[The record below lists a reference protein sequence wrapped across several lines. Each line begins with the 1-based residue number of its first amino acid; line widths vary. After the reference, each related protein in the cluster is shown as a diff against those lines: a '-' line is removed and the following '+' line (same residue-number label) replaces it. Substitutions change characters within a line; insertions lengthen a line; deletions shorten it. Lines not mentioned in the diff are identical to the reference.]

1 MDLSQSASRPG
12 STSASPSRGFG
23 STGTPGFRCLP
34 ASRNFDPAPPG
45 LAPPPRVWPYPVE
58 PGFFP
63 FSPRPSGPDPA
74 SWALAP
80 LLHAWTPP
88 LLPSRAAVP
97 PPGAGGLCRQTV
109 PGRAQQATAALR
121 SRHAVPGGPEPE
133 PLQGALPAGAES
145 QGGGAQRTEAG
156 TCSILHTLHVTTSL
170 CAAVLGRQDCTLAP
184 GQDEHVISSWC
195 FPGPEGLQNDED
207 LQALLKGSQ
216 LLKVKSSSW
225 RRERFYKLQED
236 CKTIWQESRK
246 VMRTPETHLF
256 SIEDIQE
263 IRQGHR
269 TEGMEKFARDVPEDR
284 CFSIIFKDQRNTLD
298 LIASSPDDARH
309 WVQGLRK
316 IIHHSGSMDQRQK
329 LQHWIH
335 SCLRKADKNKDN
347 KMSFKELQN
356 FLKELNIQVDD
367 SYARKIFRECDHSKT
382 DSLED
387 EEIEAFYK
395 MLTQREEIDRIFTE
409 AAGSGETLS
418 VDQLVAFLQQEQR
431 EEGAGPALA
440 LSLIERYEPSE
451 TAKAQRQMTK
461 DGFLMYLLSADGSA
475 FSLAHRRVYQDMGQ
489 PLSHYLVS
497 SSHNTYLLED
507 QLTGPS
513 STEAYIRALCKGCRC
528 LELDCWDGPNQEPV
542 IYHGYTFTS
551 KILFCDVLRAIRDY
565 AFKAS
570 PYPVILSLENHC
582 SLEQQRVMARHLRAI
597 LGTMLLDRPLDGVT
611 ASLPSPEQL
620 KGKILLKGKKLG
632 GLLPPGGE
640 GGPEATV
647 VSDEDEAAEMEDE
660 AVRSRVQNKSRD
672 TLRLVKELSD
682 MVIYCKSVHFGGFS
696 SSGTSRQ
703 AFYEM
708 ASFSENRALRMLL
721 ELGNSLVRHNVG
733 HLTRIYPA
741 GWRTDSSNYSPVEM
755 WNGGCQIVALNFQ
768 TPGPEMDVYQGRFR
782 DNGACGYV
790 LKPAFLRDPNSTF
803 NPRALAQGPWWARKR
818 LNVRVISG
826 QQLPKV
832 NKNKNS
838 IVDPTVTVEIHGVAR
853 DVASRQTAVVT
864 NNGFNPWW
872 DTGFEF
878 EVVVPQLALVRFLV
892 EDYDSSSK
900 NDFIGQST
908 IPLKSLKQGYRHI
921 HLLSK
926 NGDQHPSA
934 TLFVKVSLQD

>member
-1 MDLSQSASRPG
+1 MD
-12 STSASPSRGFG
+12 
-23 STGTPGFRCLP
+23 
-34 ASRNFDPAPPG
+34 
-45 LAPPPRVWPYPVE
+45 
-58 PGFFP
+58 
-63 FSPRPSGPDPA
+63 SGGDF
-74 SWALAP
+74 L
-80 LLHAWTPP
+80 
-88 LLPSRAAVP
+88 
-97 PPGAGGLCRQTV
+97 
-109 PGRAQQATAALR
+109 
-121 SRHAVPGGPEPE
+121 
-133 PLQGALPAGAES
+133 
-145 QGGGAQRTEAG
+145 
-156 TCSILHTLHVTTSL
+156 TLH
-170 CAAVLGRQDCTLAP
+170 
-184 GQDEHVISSWC
+184 
-195 FPGPEGLQNDED
+195 GLQDDKD

-246 VMRTPETHLF
+246 VMRTPESQLF

-263 IRQGHR
+263 VRMGRR
-269 TEGMEKFARDVPEDR
+269 TEGLEKFARDVPEDR
-284 CFSIIFKDQRNTLD
+284 CFSIVFKDQRNTLD
-298 LIASSPDDARH
+298 LIAPSPADAQH
-309 WVQGLRK
+309 WVLGLRK

-367 SYARKIFRECDHSKT
+367 SYARKIFRECDRSQT

-395 MLTQREEIDRIFTE
+395 MLTQRAEIDRTFAE

-418 VDQLVAFLQQEQR
+418 VDQLVAFLRHQQR
-431 EEGAGPALA
+431 EEAAGPALA

-513 STEAYIRALCKGCRC
+513 STEAYIRCCPRKPWGGSLGGTQDRTWRVLAATLPTGHCAKAAAAWSWTAGT
-528 LELDCWDGPNQEPV
+528 GPTRNPSSTMATLSLPRSSSATCSGPSGTTPSRWACPWPARSGLLGVASPPNVPLGLQ
-542 IYHGYTFTS
+542 
-551 KILFCDVLRAIRDY
+551 
-565 AFKAS
+565 AS

-582 SLEQQRVMARHLRAI
+582 TLEQQRVMARHLHGI
-597 LGTMLLDRPLDGVT
+597 LGPMLLNRPLDGVT
-611 ASLPSPEQL
+611 NSLPSPEQL

-660 AVRSRVQNKSRD
+660 AVRSRVQHKPKED
-672 TLRLVKELSD
+672 KLRLAQELSD

-696 SSGTSRQ
+696 SPGTPGQ

-708 ASFSENRALRMLL
+708 ASFSENRALRLL
-721 ELGNSLVRHNVG
+721 QESGNSFVRHNVG
-733 HLTRIYPA
+733 RLSRIYPA

-768 TPGPEMDVYQGRFR
+768 TPGPEMDVYQGRFQ

-790 LKPAFLRDPNSTF
+790 LKPAFLRDPNATF

-818 LNVRVISG
+818 LNIRVISG

-838 IVDPTVTVEIHGVAR
+838 IVDPKVTVEIHGVSR
-853 DVASRQTAVVT
+853 DVASRQTAVIT

-872 DTGFEF
+872 DTEFAF
-878 EVVVPQLALVRFLV
+878 EVVVPDLALVRFVV
-892 EDYDSSSK
+892 EDYDASSK

-908 IPLKSLKQGYRHI
+908 IPLNSLKQGYRHV

-934 TLFVKVSLQD
+934 TLFVKISLQD

>member
-1 MDLSQSASRPG
+1 MQCLG
-12 STSASPSRGFG
+12 IPSR
-23 STGTPGFRCLP
+23 
-34 ASRNFDPAPPG
+34 SR
-45 LAPPPRVWPYPVE
+45 
-58 PGFFP
+58 
-63 FSPRPSGPDPA
+63 
-74 SWALAP
+74 
-80 LLHAWTPP
+80 
-88 LLPSRAAVP
+88 SRELYLQEQSLKV
-97 PPGAGGLCRQTV
+97 
-109 PGRAQQATAALR
+109 AALN
-121 SRHAVPGGPEPE
+121 G
-133 PLQGALPAGAES
+133 
-145 QGGGAQRTEAG
+145 QR
-156 TCSILHTLHVTTSL
+156 L
-170 CAAVLGRQDCTLAP
+170 
-184 GQDEHVISSWC
+184 
-195 FPGPEGLQNDED
+195 GLQDDED
-207 LQALLKGSQ
+207 LQVLLKGSQ
-216 LLKVKSSSW
+216 LLKVKSNSW

-246 VMRTPETHLF
+246 VMRTPESHLF

-263 IRQGHR
+263 VRKGHR

-284 CFSIIFKDQRNTLD
+284 CFSIVFKDQRNTLD
-298 LIASSPDDARH
+298 LISPSPAEAQH
-309 WVQGLRK
+309 WVRGLHK

-367 SYARKIFRECDHSKT
+367 SYARKIFRECDHSQT

-387 EEIEAFYK
+387 DEIEAFYK
-395 MLTQREEIDRIFTE
+395 MLTQRQEIDRTFAQ
-409 AAGSGETLS
+409 AAGSRATLS
-418 VDQLVAFLQQEQR
+418 VDQLVMFLQHQQR
-431 EEGAGPALA
+431 EEASGPALA

-451 TAKAQRQMTK
+451 TGEILA
-461 DGFLMYLLSADGSA
+461 GA
-475 FSLAHRRVYQDMGQ
+475 FGLQSLGPHWAGRPLGRLQ
-489 PLSHYLVS
+489 PEDRE
-497 SSHNTYLLED
+497 LEGRGAPW
-507 QLTGPS
+507 L
-513 STEAYIRALCKGCRC
+513 LCKGCRC

-551 KILFCDVLRAIRDY
+551 KILLCDVLRAIRDY

-582 SLEQQRVMARHLRAI
+582 SLEQQRVMARHLRTI
-597 LGTMLLDRPLDGVT
+597 LGPMLLDRPLDGVT
-611 ASLPSPEQL
+611 TSLPSPEQL

-660 AVRSRVQNKSRD
+660 AVRSRVQRKPRED
-672 TLRLVKELSD
+672 KLRLVKELSD
-682 MVIYCKSVHFGGFS
+682 MVIYCKSVHFGGFP
-696 SSGTSRQ
+696 SSGTPGQ

-708 ASFSENRALRMLL
+708 ASFSENRALRLL
-721 ELGNSLVRHNVG
+721 QESGDFVRHNVS
-733 HLTRIYPA
+733 HLSRIYPA

-803 NPRALAQGPWWARKR
+803 NSRALAQGPWWTRKR
-818 LNVRVISG
+818 LSVRVISG

-838 IVDPTVTVEIHGVAR
+838 IVDPKVTVEIHGVGR

-872 DTGFEF
+872 DTEFEF
-878 EVVVPQLALVRFLV
+878 EVVVPELALVRFVV
-892 EDYDSSSK
+892 EDYDASSK

-908 IPLKSLKQGYRHI
+908 IPLGSLKQGYRHV

>member
-1 MDLSQSASRPG
+1 MDSGRDFLTLHG
-12 STSASPSRGFG
+12 
-23 STGTPGFRCLP
+23 
-34 ASRNFDPAPPG
+34 PG
-45 LAPPPRVWPYPVE
+45 L
-58 PGFFP
+58 
-63 FSPRPSGPDPA
+63 PSGR
-74 SWALAP
+74 
-80 LLHAWTPP
+80 H
-88 LLPSRAAVP
+88 
-97 PPGAGGLCRQTV
+97 TV
-109 PGRAQQATAALR
+109 PGQAQRAAGALR
-121 SRHAVPGGPEPE
+121 NVMQCLGVRRRSRSQSRSRELY
-133 PLQGALPAGAES
+133 LQE
-145 QGGGAQRTEAG
+145 Q
-156 TCSILHTLHVTTSL
+156 SL
-170 CAAVLGRQDCTLAP
+170 EVAVLNEQRL
-184 GQDEHVISSWC
+184 
-195 FPGPEGLQNDED
+195 GLQDDKD

-216 LLKVKSSSW
+216 LLKVKSNSW

-246 VMRTPETHLF
+246 VMRTPESQLF

-263 IRQGHR
+263 VRMGHR
-269 TEGMEKFARDVPEDR
+269 SEGLEKFARDVPEDR
-284 CFSIIFKDQRNTLD
+284 CFSIVFKDQRNTLD
-298 LIASSPDDARH
+298 LIAPSPTDAQH

-316 IIHHSGSMDQRQK
+316 IVHHSGSMDQQQK
-329 LQHWIH
+329 LRHWIH

-347 KMSFKELQN
+347 KMNFKELQN

-367 SYARKIFRECDHSKT
+367 SYARKIFRECDHSQT

-387 EEIEAFYK
+387 EEIETFYK
-395 MLTQREEIDRIFTE
+395 ILTHRKEIDLTFKE

-418 VDQLVAFLQQEQR
+418 VDQLVIFLQHQQR
-431 EEGAGPALA
+431 EEAAGPALA

-451 TAKAQRQMTK
+451 TAKARRQMTK

-475 FSLAHRRVYQDMGQ
+475 FDRAHRRVYQDMGQ

-565 AFKAS
+565 AFK
-570 PYPVILSLENHC
+570 
-582 SLEQQRVMARHLRAI
+582 
-597 LGTMLLDRPLDGVT
+597 
-611 ASLPSPEQL
+611 QL

-632 GLLPPGGE
+632 GLFLPGGE
-640 GGPEATV
+640 GSPEATV

-660 AVRSRVQNKSRD
+660 AVRRQVQHKSTED
-672 TLRLVKELSD
+672 KLTLAKELSD
-682 MVIYCKSVHFGGFS
+682 MVIYCKSVHFLGFPS
-696 SSGTSRQ
+696 PGTRGQ

-708 ASFSENRALRMLL
+708 ASFSENRALRLL
-721 ELGNSLVRHNVG
+721 QESGNSFVRHNVS
-733 HLTRIYPA
+733 HLSRIYPA

-768 TPGPEMDVYQGRFR
+768 TPGPEMDVYQGRFQ

-803 NPRALAQGPWWARKR
+803 NSRALAQGPWWAQKR

-838 IVDPTVTVEIHGVAR
+838 IVDPKVTVEIHGVGH

-872 DTGFEF
+872 DTEFEF
-878 EVVVPQLALVRFLV
+878 EVIVPELALVRFVV
-892 EDYDSSSK
+892 EDYDASSK

-908 IPLKSLKQGYRHI
+908 IPLNSLKQGYRHV

-934 TLFVKVSLQD
+934 TLFVKVGLQD

>member
-1 MDLSQSASRPG
+1 MA
-12 STSASPSRGFG
+12 
-23 STGTPGFRCLP
+23 
-34 ASRNFDPAPPG
+34 
-45 LAPPPRVWPYPVE
+45 
-58 PGFFP
+58 
-63 FSPRPSGPDPA
+63 
-74 SWALAP
+74 
-80 LLHAWTPP
+80 PP
-88 LLPSRAAVP
+88 LLARSRLPGIRPAPLSSGCSSPPAGGPLELCPHPAPRAAGRGV
-97 PPGAGGLCRQTV
+97 AMQCLGGRSRSAERSLQEQSLRV
-109 PGRAQQATAALR
+109 AALN
-121 SRHAVPGGPEPE
+121 G
-133 PLQGALPAGAES
+133 
-145 QGGGAQRTEAG
+145 QR
-156 TCSILHTLHVTTSL
+156 L
-170 CAAVLGRQDCTLAP
+170 
-184 GQDEHVISSWC
+184 
-195 FPGPEGLQNDED
+195 GLQDDKD

-246 VMRTPETHLF
+246 VMRTPESQLF

-263 IRQGHR
+263 VRVGHR
-269 TEGMEKFARDVPEDR
+269 TEGLEKFARDVPDDR
-284 CFSIIFKDQRNTLD
+284 CFSIIFKDQRSPLD
-298 LIASSPDDARH
+298 LIAPSPADMQH

-316 IIHHSGSMDQRQK
+316 IIQHSGSMDQRQK

-367 SYARKIFRECDHSKT
+367 SYARKIFRECDHSQT

-395 MLTQREEIDRIFTE
+395 MLTKRAEIDHTFAE

-418 VDQLVAFLQQEQR
+418 VDQLVTFLKHQQR
-431 EEGAGPALA
+431 EEAAGPALA

-451 TAKAQRQMTK
+451 TAKARRQMTK

-475 FSLAHRRVYQDMGQ
+475 FSLAHRRVYQDMDQ

-528 LELDCWDGPNQEPV
+528 LELDCWDGPGQEPV

-551 KILFCDVLRAIRDY
+551 KILLCDVLRAIRDY

-597 LGTMLLDRPLDGVT
+597 LGPMLLGQPLDGVT

-640 GGPEATV
+640 SGPEAIV

-660 AVRSRVQNKSRD
+660 AVRSRMPREPRD
-672 TLRLVKELSD
+672 DKLRLVQELSD
-682 MVIYCKSVHFGGFS
+682 MVIYCKSVHFRGFAGP
-696 SSGTSRQ
+696 GTPGQ

-708 ASFSENRALRMLL
+708 ASFSENRALRLL
-721 ELGNSLVRHNVG
+721 QESGNSFVRHNVN
-733 HLTRIYPA
+733 HLSRIYPA

-768 TPGPEMDVYQGRFR
+768 TPGPEMDVYHGRFQ

-803 NPRALAQGPWWARKR
+803 NSRVLAQGPWWTRKR
-818 LNVRVISG
+818 LSVRVISG

-838 IVDPTVTVEIHGVAR
+838 IVDPKVTVEIHGVGR
-853 DVASRQTAVVT
+853 DTASRQTAVVT

-872 DTGFEF
+872 DTEFEF
-878 EVVVPQLALVRFLV
+878 EVLVPELAFVRFLV
-892 EDYDSSSK
+892 EDYDASSK

-908 IPLKSLKQGYRHI
+908 IPFCSLKQGYRHV

-926 NGDQHPSA
+926 TGDQHPSA
-934 TLFVKVSLQD
+934 TLFVKVFLQD

>member
-1 MDLSQSASRPG
+1 MKSVMQCLGVQRSRSQGHSRELYLQEQ
-12 STSASPSRGFG
+12 S
-23 STGTPGFRCLP
+23 LK
-34 ASRNFDPAPPG
+34 
-45 LAPPPRVWPYPVE
+45 V
-58 PGFFP
+58 
-63 FSPRPSGPDPA
+63 
-74 SWALAP
+74 
-80 LLHAWTPP
+80 
-88 LLPSRAAVP
+88 
-97 PPGAGGLCRQTV
+97 
-109 PGRAQQATAALR
+109 AALN
-121 SRHAVPGGPEPE
+121 G
-133 PLQGALPAGAES
+133 
-145 QGGGAQRTEAG
+145 QR
-156 TCSILHTLHVTTSL
+156 L
-170 CAAVLGRQDCTLAP
+170 
-184 GQDEHVISSWC
+184 
-195 FPGPEGLQNDED
+195 GLQDDKD
-207 LQALLKGSQ
+207 LQALLKGGQ
-216 LLKVKSSSW
+216 LLKVKSNSW

-246 VMRTPETHLF
+246 VMRTPESQLF

-263 IRQGHR
+263 VRMGHR
-269 TEGMEKFARDVPEDR
+269 TEGLEKFARDVPEDR
-284 CFSIIFKDQRNTLD
+284 CFSIVFKDQRNTLD
-298 LIASSPDDARH
+298 LIAPSPADAQH
-309 WVQGLRK
+309 WVLGLRK

-347 KMSFKELQN
+347 KMSFKEVQN

-367 SYARKIFRECDHSKT
+367 SYARKIFRECDHSQT

-387 EEIEAFYK
+387 EEIETFYK
-395 MLTQREEIDRIFTE
+395 MLTQRKEIDRIFEE
-409 AAGSGETLS
+409 AAGSEEALS
-418 VDQLVAFLQQEQR
+418 VDQLVAFLQHQQQE
-431 EEGAGPALA
+431 EAAGPALA

-475 FSLAHRRVYQDMGQ
+475 FNLAHRRVYQDMGQ

-528 LELDCWDGPNQEPV
+528 LELDCWDGPNLEPI

-570 PYPVILSLENHC
+570 SYPVILSLENHC
-582 SLEQQRVMARHLRAI
+582 SLEQQRVMARHLRAL
-597 LGTMLLDRPLDGVT
+597 LGPMLLDRPLDGVT
-611 ASLPSPEQL
+611 TSLPSPEQL

-632 GLLPPGGE
+632 GLFPPGGE
-640 GGPEATV
+640 GSPEATV

-660 AVRSRVQNKSRD
+660 AVRSRVQHKPTED
-672 TLRLVKELSD
+672 KLRLVKELSD
-682 MVIYCKSVHFGGFS
+682 MVIYCKSVHFRGFPS
-696 SSGTSRQ
+696 PGTPGQ

-708 ASFSENRALRMLL
+708 ASFSENRALRLL
-721 ELGNSLVRHNVG
+721 QESGNSFVRHNVN
-733 HLTRIYPA
+733 HLSRIYPA
-741 GWRTDSSNYSPVEM
+741 GWRTDSSNYNPVEM
-755 WNGGCQIVALNFQ
+755 WNSGCQIVALNFQ
-768 TPGPEMDVYQGRFR
+768 TPGPEMDVYQGLFQ

-803 NPRALAQGPWWARKR
+803 NSRALAQGPWWARKR
-818 LNVRVISG
+818 LSVRVISG

-838 IVDPTVTVEIHGVAR
+838 IVDPKVTVEIHGVGR

-872 DTGFEF
+872 DTEFEF
-878 EVVVPQLALVRFLV
+878 EVVVPELALVRFVV
-892 EDYDSSSK
+892 EDYDASSK

-908 IPLKSLKQGYRHI
+908 IPLSSLKQGYRHV

-926 NGDQHPSA
+926 NGDQYPSA
-934 TLFVKVSLQD
+934 TLFVKVALWD

>member
-1 MDLSQSASRPG
+1 MQCLGVRRRSRSQSRSRELYLQEQ
-12 STSASPSRGFG
+12 S
-23 STGTPGFRCLP
+23 LE
-34 ASRNFDPAPPG
+34 
-45 LAPPPRVWPYPVE
+45 V
-58 PGFFP
+58 
-63 FSPRPSGPDPA
+63 
-74 SWALAP
+74 
-80 LLHAWTPP
+80 
-88 LLPSRAAVP
+88 
-97 PPGAGGLCRQTV
+97 
-109 PGRAQQATAALR
+109 AALN
-121 SRHAVPGGPEPE
+121 E
-133 PLQGALPAGAES
+133 
-145 QGGGAQRTEAG
+145 QR
-156 TCSILHTLHVTTSL
+156 L
-170 CAAVLGRQDCTLAP
+170 
-184 GQDEHVISSWC
+184 
-195 FPGPEGLQNDED
+195 GLQDDKD

-216 LLKVKSSSW
+216 LLKVKSNSW

-246 VMRTPETHLF
+246 VMRTPESQLF

-263 IRQGHR
+263 VRMGHR
-269 TEGMEKFARDVPEDR
+269 SEGLEKFARDVPEDR
-284 CFSIIFKDQRNTLD
+284 CFSIVFKDQRNTLD
-298 LIASSPDDARH
+298 LIAPSPADAQH

-316 IIHHSGSMDQRQK
+316 IVHHSGSMDQQQK
-329 LQHWIH
+329 LRHWIH

-347 KMSFKELQN
+347 KMNFKELQN

-367 SYARKIFRECDHSKT
+367 SYARKIFRECDHSQT

-387 EEIEAFYK
+387 EEIEMFYK
-395 MLTQREEIDRIFTE
+395 ILTHRKEIDLTFKE

-418 VDQLVAFLQQEQR
+418 VDQLVIFLQHQQR
-431 EEGAGPALA
+431 EEAAGPALA

-451 TAKAQRQMTK
+451 TAKARRQMTK

-475 FSLAHRRVYQDMGQ
+475 FDRAHRRVYQDMGQ

-582 SLEQQRVMARHLRAI
+582 SLEQQRVMAQHLHTL
-597 LGTMLLDRPLDGVT
+597 LGPMLLDRPLDTVT
-611 ASLPSPEQL
+611 TSLPSPEQL

-632 GLLPPGGE
+632 GLFLPGGE
-640 GGPEATV
+640 GSPEATV

-660 AVRSRVQNKSRD
+660 AVRRQVQHKSTED
-672 TLRLVKELSD
+672 KLTLAKELSD
-682 MVIYCKSVHFGGFS
+682 MVIYCKSVHFLGFPS
-696 SSGTSRQ
+696 PGTRGQ

-708 ASFSENRALRMLL
+708 ASFSENRALRLL
-721 ELGNSLVRHNVG
+721 QESGNSFVRHNVS
-733 HLTRIYPA
+733 HLSRIYPA

-768 TPGPEMDVYQGRFR
+768 TPGPEMDVYQGRFQ

-803 NPRALAQGPWWARKR
+803 NSRALAQGPWWAQKR

-838 IVDPTVTVEIHGVAR
+838 IVDPKVTVEIHGVGQ
-853 DVASRQTAVVT
+853 DVASHQTAVVT

-872 DTGFEF
+872 DTEFEF
-878 EVVVPQLALVRFLV
+878 EVIVPELALVRFVV
-892 EDYDSSSK
+892 EDYDASSK

-908 IPLKSLKQGYRHI
+908 IPLNSLKQGYRHI

-934 TLFVKVSLQD
+934 TLFVKVGLQD

>member
-1 MDLSQSASRPG
+1 MTPDSFQHHPDPSEAPTSRAWGRTARGNDRARGLWVVAGEEAGLEGSGYFWSGCACSPCRGWPVRTAPSSAFP
-12 STSASPSRGFG
+12 SASPG
-23 STGTPGFRCLP
+23 
-34 ASRNFDPAPPG
+34 
-45 LAPPPRVWPYPVE
+45 
-58 PGFFP
+58 
-63 FSPRPSGPDPA
+63 
-74 SWALAP
+74 
-80 LLHAWTPP
+80 
-88 LLPSRAAVP
+88 
-97 PPGAGGLCRQTV
+97 GAGRGA
-109 PGRAQQATAALR
+109 GWRAQGAGAQA
-121 SRHAVPGGPEPE
+121 GG
-133 PLQGALPAGAES
+133 GGAES
-145 QGGGAQRTEAG
+145 GPTLGLLPPDPLGSPHRTLLGPGTVAAHVSPAVPLPLRRPWGMDSGGNF
-156 TCSILHTLHVTTSL
+156 LTLH
-170 CAAVLGRQDCTLAP
+170 
-184 GQDEHVISSWC
+184 
-195 FPGPEGLQNDED
+195 GLQDDKD

-246 VMRTPETHLF
+246 VMRTPESQLF

-263 IRQGHR
+263 VRMGHR
-269 TEGMEKFARDVPEDR
+269 TEGLEKFARDVPEDR
-284 CFSIIFKDQRNTLD
+284 CFSIVFKDQRNTLD
-298 LIASSPDDARH
+298 LIAPSPADAQH
-309 WVQGLRK
+309 WVLGLRK

-367 SYARKIFRECDHSKT
+367 SYAWKIFRECDHSQT

-395 MLTQREEIDRIFTE
+395 MLTQRAEIDRTFAE

-418 VDQLVAFLQQEQR
+418 VDQLVTFLRHQQR
-431 EEGAGPALA
+431 EEAAGPALA
-440 LSLIERYEPSE
+440 LSLIECYEPSE

-528 LELDCWDGPNQEPV
+528 LELDCWDGPNQEPI

-565 AFKAS
+565 AFK
-570 PYPVILSLENHC
+570 
-582 SLEQQRVMARHLRAI
+582 
-597 LGTMLLDRPLDGVT
+597 
-611 ASLPSPEQL
+611 QL

-632 GLLPPGGE
+632 GLLPPAGE

-660 AVRSRVQNKSRD
+660 AVRSRVQHKPKED
-672 TLRLVKELSD
+672 KLRLAQELSD

-696 SSGTSRQ
+696 SPGTPGQ

-708 ASFSENRALRMLL
+708 ASFSENRALRLL
-721 ELGNSLVRHNVG
+721 QESGNSFIRHNVG
-733 HLTRIYPA
+733 HLSRIYPA

-768 TPGPEMDVYQGRFR
+768 TPGPEMDVYQGRFQ

-790 LKPAFLRDPNSTF
+790 LKPAFLRDPNTTF
-803 NPRALAQGPWWARKR
+803 NPRALAQGPWLARKR
-818 LNVRVISG
+818 LNIRVISG

-838 IVDPTVTVEIHGVAR
+838 IVDPKVTVEIYGVSR
-853 DVASRQTAVVT
+853 DVASRQTAVIT

-872 DTGFEF
+872 DTEFAF
-878 EVVVPQLALVRFLV
+878 EVVVPDLALVRFVV
-892 EDYDSSSK
+892 EDYDASSK

-908 IPLKSLKQGYRHI
+908 IPLNSLKQGYRHV

-934 TLFVKVSLQD
+934 TLFVKISLQD

>member
-1 MDLSQSASRPG
+1 MAPD
-12 STSASPSRGFG
+12 SPRHH
-23 STGTPGFRCLP
+23 P
-34 ASRNFDPAPPG
+34 
-45 LAPPPRVWPYPVE
+45 E
-58 PGFFP
+58 PGEA
-63 FSPRPSGPDPA
+63 PA
-74 SWALAP
+74 GR
-80 LLHAWTPP
+80 AWG
-88 LLPSRAAVP
+88 RAA
-97 PPGAGGLCRQTV
+97 R
-109 PGRAQQATAALR
+109 
-121 SRHAVPGGPEPE
+121 
-133 PLQGALPAGAES
+133 
-145 QGGGAQRTEAG
+145 
-156 TCSILHTLHVTTSL
+156 
-170 CAAVLGRQDCTLAP
+170 
-184 GQDEHVISSWC
+184 
-195 FPGPEGLQNDED
+195 GLQNDED
-207 LQALLKGSQ
+207 LQALLRGSQ

-236 CKTIWQESRK
+236 CKTVWQESRK
-246 VMRTPETHLF
+246 VMRTPESQLF
-256 SIEDIQE
+256 SVEDIQE
-263 IRQGHR
+263 VRQGHR
-269 TEGMEKFARDVPEDR
+269 TEGLEKYARDVPADR
-284 CFSIIFKDQRNTLD
+284 CFSIIFKDQRNPLD
-298 LIASSPDDARH
+298 LIAPSPADAQH
-309 WVQGLRK
+309 WVRGLCK

-367 SYARKIFRECDHSKT
+367 SYARKIFRECDRSQT

-387 EEIEAFYK
+387 EEIEVFYK
-395 MLTQREEIDRIFTE
+395 MLTQRGEIDHIFAE

-418 VDQLVAFLQQEQR
+418 VDQLVKFLQHQQR
-431 EEGAGPALA
+431 EAAAEPAMA
-440 LSLIERYEPSE
+440 VSLIERYEPSE

-461 DGFLMYLLSADGSA
+461 DGFLLYLLSADGSA
-475 FSLAHRRVYQDMGQ
+475 FSLAHRRVYQDMSQ

-528 LELDCWDGPNQEPV
+528 LELDCWDGPNQEPI

-551 KILFCDVLRAIRDY
+551 KILFCDALRAIRDY
-565 AFKAS
+565 AFKVS

-582 SLEQQRVMARHLRAI
+582 NLEQQRVMARHLRSI
-597 LGTMLLDRPLDGVT
+597 LGSMLLDQQLDGVT
-611 ASLPSPEQL
+611 TSLPSPEQL

-632 GLLPPGGE
+632 GLLPREGE
-640 GGPEATV
+640 GGPEASV

-660 AVRSRVQNKSRD
+660 AVRSRVQHKPKED
-672 TLRLVKELSD
+672 KLRLARELSD
-682 MVIYCKSVHFGGFS
+682 MVIYCKSVHFEGFPRP
-696 SSGTSRQ
+696 GTPGQ

-708 ASFSENRALRMLL
+708 ASFSENRALRLL
-721 ELGNSLVRHNVG
+721 QEAGNSFVLHNVG
-733 HLTRIYPA
+733 HLSRIYPA
-741 GWRTDSSNYSPVEM
+741 GRRTDSSNYSPVEM
-755 WNGGCQIVALNFQ
+755 WNAGCQIVALNFQ
-768 TPGPEMDVYQGRFR
+768 TPGLEMDLYQGCFQ

-803 NPRALAQGPWWARKR
+803 NPRVLTQGPWWTQKQ

-838 IVDPTVTVEIHGVAR
+838 IVDPRVTVEIHGVAR
-853 DVASRQTAVVT
+853 DVASRQTAVIT

-872 DTGFEF
+872 DTEFDF
-878 EVVVPQLALVRFLV
+878 EVAVPELALVRFVV
-892 EDYDSSSK
+892 EDYDASSK

-908 IPLKSLKQGYRHI
+908 IPLNSLKQGYRHV

-926 NGDQHPSA
+926 NGDLHPSA

>member
-1 MDLSQSASRPG
+1 MD
-12 STSASPSRGFG
+12 
-23 STGTPGFRCLP
+23 
-34 ASRNFDPAPPG
+34 
-45 LAPPPRVWPYPVE
+45 
-58 PGFFP
+58 
-63 FSPRPSGPDPA
+63 SGRDF
-74 SWALAP
+74 L
-80 LLHAWTPP
+80 
-88 LLPSRAAVP
+88 
-97 PPGAGGLCRQTV
+97 
-109 PGRAQQATAALR
+109 
-121 SRHAVPGGPEPE
+121 
-133 PLQGALPAGAES
+133 
-145 QGGGAQRTEAG
+145 
-156 TCSILHTLHVTTSL
+156 TLH
-170 CAAVLGRQDCTLAP
+170 
-184 GQDEHVISSWC
+184 
-195 FPGPEGLQNDED
+195 GLQDDED
-207 LQALLKGSQ
+207 LQVLLKGSQ
-216 LLKVKSSSW
+216 LLKVKSNSW

-246 VMRTPETHLF
+246 VMRTPESQLF

-263 IRQGHR
+263 VRMGHR
-269 TEGMEKFARDVPEDR
+269 TEGLEKYARDVPEDR
-284 CFSIIFKDQRNTLD
+284 CFSIVFKDQRNTLD
-298 LIASSPDDARH
+298 LIAPSPADARH

-367 SYARKIFRECDHSKT
+367 SYARKIFRECDRSQT

-395 MLTQREEIDRIFTE
+395 MLTQREEIDRTFAE
-409 AAGSGETLS
+409 AAGSRETLS
-418 VDQLVAFLQQEQR
+418 VDQLVTFLQHQQR
-431 EEGAGPALA
+431 EEAAGPALA

-451 TAKAQRQMTK
+451 TGEGLA
-461 DGFLMYLLSADGSA
+461 GA
-475 FSLAHRRVYQDMGQ
+475 FSLHCLGLTLAGRRLGSVRSWREGGCLSLPHEGKQMGDRT
-489 PLSHYLVS
+489 PGLAA
-497 SSHNTYLLED
+497 TP
-507 QLTGPS
+507 TR
-513 STEAYIRALCKGCRC
+513 RALCKGCRC
-528 LELDCWDGPNQEPV
+528 LELDCWDGPNLEPI

-551 KILFCDVLRAIRDY
+551 KILLCDVLRAIRDY

-582 SLEQQRVMARHLRAI
+582 SLEQQRVMARHLRTI
-597 LGTMLLDRPLDGVT
+597 LGPMLLDRPLDGAT
-611 ASLPSPEQL
+611 TSLPSPEQL

-660 AVRSRVQNKSRD
+660 AVRSRVQHKPRED
-672 TLRLVKELSD
+672 KLRLVKELSD

-696 SSGTSRQ
+696 GPGTPGQ

-708 ASFSENRALRMLL
+708 VSFSENRALRLL
-721 ELGNSLVRHNVG
+721 QESGNSFVRHNVT
-733 HLTRIYPA
+733 HLSRIYPA

-768 TPGPEMDVYQGRFR
+768 TPGPEMDVYQGRFQ

-803 NPRALAQGPWWARKR
+803 NSRALAQGPWWTRKR
-818 LNVRVISG
+818 LSVRVISG

-838 IVDPTVTVEIHGVAR
+838 IVDPKVTVEIHGVGR
-853 DVASRQTAVVT
+853 DTASRQTAVVT

-872 DTGFEF
+872 DTEFEF
-878 EVVVPQLALVRFLV
+878 EVVVPELALVRFLV
-892 EDYDSSSK
+892 EDYDASSK

-908 IPLKSLKQGYRHI
+908 IPLGSLKQGYRHV

>member
-1 MDLSQSASRPG
+1 MQCLGIPRRSRSRELYLQEQS
-12 STSASPSRGFG
+12 
-23 STGTPGFRCLP
+23 LK
-34 ASRNFDPAPPG
+34 
-45 LAPPPRVWPYPVE
+45 V
-58 PGFFP
+58 
-63 FSPRPSGPDPA
+63 
-74 SWALAP
+74 
-80 LLHAWTPP
+80 
-88 LLPSRAAVP
+88 
-97 PPGAGGLCRQTV
+97 
-109 PGRAQQATAALR
+109 AALN
-121 SRHAVPGGPEPE
+121 G
-133 PLQGALPAGAES
+133 
-145 QGGGAQRTEAG
+145 QR
-156 TCSILHTLHVTTSL
+156 L
-170 CAAVLGRQDCTLAP
+170 
-184 GQDEHVISSWC
+184 
-195 FPGPEGLQNDED
+195 GLQDDED
-207 LQALLKGSQ
+207 LQVLLKGSQ
-216 LLKVKSSSW
+216 LLKVKSNSW

-246 VMRTPETHLF
+246 VMRTPESQLF

-263 IRQGHR
+263 VRKGHR

-284 CFSIIFKDQRNTLD
+284 CFSIVFKDQRNTLD
-298 LIASSPDDARH
+298 LISPSPAEAQH

-367 SYARKIFRECDHSKT
+367 SYARKIFRECDRSQT

-387 EEIEAFYK
+387 DEIEAFYK
-395 MLTQREEIDRIFTE
+395 MLTQREEIDRTFTQ
-409 AAGSGETLS
+409 AAGSRETLS
-418 VDQLVAFLQQEQR
+418 VDQLVTFLQHQQR
-431 EEGAGPALA
+431 EEAAGPALA

-461 DGFLMYLLSADGSA
+461 DGFLMYLLSA
-475 FSLAHRRVYQDMGQ
+475 Q
-489 PLSHYLVS
+489 
-497 SSHNTYLLED
+497 
-507 QLTGPS
+507 
-513 STEAYIRALCKGCRC
+513 ALCKGCRC
-528 LELDCWDGPNQEPV
+528 LELDCWDGPNQEPI

-551 KILFCDVLRAIRDY
+551 KILLCDVLRAIRDY

-582 SLEQQRVMARHLRAI
+582 SLEQQRVMARHLRTI
-597 LGTMLLDRPLDGVT
+597 LGPMLLDRPLDGVT

-660 AVRSRVQNKSRD
+660 AVRSRVQRKPRED
-672 TLRLVKELSD
+672 KLRLVEELSD

-696 SSGTSRQ
+696 SSGTPGQ

-708 ASFSENRALRMLL
+708 ASFSENRALRLL
-721 ELGNSLVRHNVG
+721 QESGNSFVRHNVS
-733 HLTRIYPA
+733 HLSRIYPA

-768 TPGPEMDVYQGRFR
+768 TPGPEMDVYQGRFQ

-803 NPRALAQGPWWARKR
+803 NSRALAQGPWWTRKR
-818 LNVRVISG
+818 LSVRVISG

-838 IVDPTVTVEIHGVAR
+838 IVDPKVTVEIHGVGQ

-872 DTGFEF
+872 DTEFEF
-878 EVVVPQLALVRFLV
+878 EVVVPELALVRFVV
-892 EDYDSSSK
+892 EDYDASSK

-908 IPLKSLKQGYRHI
+908 IPLGSLKQGYRHV

-934 TLFVKVSLQD
+934 TLFVKVYLQD

>member
-1 MDLSQSASRPG
+1 MQCL
-12 STSASPSRGFG
+12 
-23 STGTPGFRCLP
+23 GFRGR
-34 ASRNFDPAPPG
+34 SR
-45 LAPPPRVWPYPVE
+45 
-58 PGFFP
+58 
-63 FSPRPSGPDPA
+63 
-74 SWALAP
+74 
-80 LLHAWTPP
+80 
-88 LLPSRAAVP
+88 SRELYLQEQSHKV
-97 PPGAGGLCRQTV
+97 
-109 PGRAQQATAALR
+109 AALN
-121 SRHAVPGGPEPE
+121 E
-133 PLQGALPAGAES
+133 
-145 QGGGAQRTEAG
+145 QR
-156 TCSILHTLHVTTSL
+156 L
-170 CAAVLGRQDCTLAP
+170 
-184 GQDEHVISSWC
+184 
-195 FPGPEGLQNDED
+195 GLQNDED

-246 VMRTPETHLF
+246 VMRTPESQLF

-263 IRQGHR
+263 VRLGHR
-269 TEGMEKFARDVPEDR
+269 TEGLEKYARDVPADR
-284 CFSIIFKDQRNTLD
+284 CFSVVFKDQRNTLD
-298 LIASSPDDARH
+298 LIAPLPADAQH

-347 KMSFKELQN
+347 KMNFKELQN

-367 SYARKIFRECDHSKT
+367 SYARKIFRECDSSQT

-387 EEIEAFYK
+387 DEIEAFYK
-395 MLTQREEIDRIFTE
+395 MLTEREEINDIFAK

-418 VDQLVAFLQQEQR
+418 VDGLVTFLKHQQR
-431 EEGAGPALA
+431 EEAAGPALA
-440 LSLIERYEPSE
+440 LSIIERYEPNE
-451 TAKAQRQMTK
+451 TAKAKQQMTK
-461 DGFLMYLLSADGSA
+461 DGFLMYLLSADGNA
-475 FSLAHRRVYQDMGQ
+475 FSLAHRRVYQDMSQ

-528 LELDCWDGPNQEPV
+528 LELDCWDGPNLEPI

-551 KILFCDVLRAIRDY
+551 KILFCDVVRAIRDY

-582 SLEQQRVMARHLRAI
+582 NLEQQRVMARHLRTI
-597 LGTMLLDRPLDGVT
+597 LGTMLLDHQLDGVT
-611 ASLPSPEQL
+611 SSLPSPEQL

-632 GLLPPGGE
+632 GLLPPEGE

-660 AVRSRVQNKSRD
+660 AVRSHVQHKPKEDR
-672 TLRLVKELSD
+672 LRLVMELSN
-682 MVIYCKSVHFGGFS
+682 MVIYCKSVHFAGFPRP
-696 SSGTSRQ
+696 GTPGQ

-708 ASFSENRALRMLL
+708 ASFSENRALRLL
-721 ELGNSLVRHNVG
+721 QEAGNNFVLHNVG
-733 HLTRIYPA
+733 HLSRIYPA
-741 GWRTDSSNYSPVEM
+741 GWRTDSSNYNPVDM
-755 WNGGCQIVALNFQ
+755 WNAGCQIVALNFQ
-768 TPGPEMDVYQGRFR
+768 TPGLEMDVYQGRFQ

-803 NPRALAQGPWWARKR
+803 NPRVLSQGPWLTQKR
-818 LNVRVISG
+818 LIVRIISG

-838 IVDPTVTVEIHGVAR
+838 IVDPKVIVEIHGMAR
-853 DVASRQTAVVT
+853 DVASRHTAVVT
-864 NNGFNPWW
+864 NNGFNPKWN
-872 DTGFEF
+872 TEFEF
-878 EVVVPQLALVRFLV
+878 TIFVPELALVRFVV
-892 EDYDSSSK
+892 EDYDTSSK
-900 NDFIGQST
+900 NDFIGQTT
-908 IPLKSLKQGYRHI
+908 IPLSSLKQGYRHI

-934 TLFVKVSLQD
+934 TLFVKISLQD